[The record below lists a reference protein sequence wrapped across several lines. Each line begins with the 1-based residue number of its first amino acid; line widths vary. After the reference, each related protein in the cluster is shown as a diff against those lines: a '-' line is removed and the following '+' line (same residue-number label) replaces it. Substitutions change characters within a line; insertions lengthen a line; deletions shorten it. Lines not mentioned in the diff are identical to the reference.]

1 MKQSINKQI
10 VLNFYKKVIGEQ
22 DLEYAEKIV
31 TDNYIQHNPQVRT
44 GKEGLLEAIEY
55 LKQLPKSKET
65 SKPFM
70 RILTDNDYVVVHMNI
85 EFGGQKKIVLDL
97 FRLENGFIAEHWD
110 AIQNESENS
119 INGNSEIEGPVL
131 IEDKGRTTENKKI
144 VANFTKHVLMDGTF
158 DLLEK
163 YVITDVIQHNPNIN
177 NGFIGLKE
185 YYQKNNIQKVHR
197 ILGEGNFVVTQSTG
211 TIDNQHTVC
220 YDIYRLK
227 NGLIAEHWSVS
238 QIIPKVMAHTNGMI

>member
-31 TDNYIQHNPQVRT
+31 TDHYIQHNPQVRT

-55 LKQLPKSKET
+55 LKQLPKPKEI

-70 RILTDNDYVVVHMNI
+70 RILTDNDYVVVHMNV
-85 EFGGQKKIVLDL
+85 EFVGQKKIVLDL
-97 FRLENGFIAEHWD
+97 FRLENELIAEHWD

-119 INGNSEIEGPVL
+119 INGNSEIEGPIV
-131 IEDKGRTTENKKI
+131 IEDINSTSKNKKVI
-144 VANFTKHVLMDGTF
+144 ANYTKHVLINNKL

-163 YVITDVIQHNPNIN
+163 FVATNVIQHNPNIS
-177 NGFIGLKE
+177 NGLKGLKE
-185 YYQKNNIQKVHR
+185 YYQKNNIQKVYR
-197 ILGEGNFVVTQSTG
+197 ILGEGNFVVTQSMG
-211 TIDNQHTVC
+211 IVNKQNTVH

-227 NGLIAEHWSVS
+227 NGFIAEHWSVS
-238 QIIPKVMAHTNGMI
+238 QIIPKIMAHNNGMI